1 LRLGPLREGRREKG
15 EGKRSLCVR
24 NGEKQRIGFE
34 QRAALS
40 FGSDNIPLL
49 ASWLMMPSGV
59 NGSATTSYKVV
70 NFILIGIFLI
80 KIKYFNFK
88 VF

>member
-1 LRLGPLREGRREKG
+1 
-15 EGKRSLCVR
+15 
-24 NGEKQRIGFE
+24 
-34 QRAALS
+34 LS